1 MPPMEG
7 TMADRPNILLLLS
20 DEHSPLELGC
30 NGARL
35 VRTPNMAV
43 RCKQTHSTVLW
54 RSPGS
59 HVKAP
64 FPKLCTCCPT
74 PCQDEF

>member
-35 VRTPNMAV
+35 VRTPNMDAPPRAPHRTV
-43 RCKQTHSTVLW
+43 GRATHAGGLRPPQSL
-54 RSPGS
+54 G
-59 HVKAP
+59 A
-64 FPKLCTCCPT
+64 
-74 PCQDEF
+74 